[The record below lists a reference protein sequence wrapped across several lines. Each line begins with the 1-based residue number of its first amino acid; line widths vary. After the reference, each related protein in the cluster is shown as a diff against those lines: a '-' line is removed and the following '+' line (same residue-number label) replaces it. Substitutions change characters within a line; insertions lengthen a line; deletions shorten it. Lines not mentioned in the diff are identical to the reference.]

1 MFLSREIDLKLCQNY
16 TKMHIY
22 QIVYKNCSIKQLI
35 FNKYTNNRKRLYPTA
50 EPENLKFSPFAFF
63 YFFLFCIFNRYN

>member
-16 TKMHIY
+16 TKMYIY

-50 EPENLKFSPFAFF
+50 EPENLKFSPIAIFF
-63 YFFLFCIFNRYN
+63 IFFILHF